1 MMTALNYLSIF
12 EALSH
17 ETRLRVF
24 DFIYRAGETGVRP
37 KDMIDEFRVDSGTLD
52 FHLKKLVAAGL
63 IILKAGSKRGIYCL
77 SENIPSGLMQL
88 FDSANAD
95 QLSLIRSSSSS
106 ELANRE
112 FLH

>member
-24 DFIYRAGETGVRP
+24 DFIYRAGDTGVRP
-37 KDMIDEFRVDSGTLD
+37 KVMISEFGLDSGTLD

-63 IILKAGSKRGIYCL
+63 ITLKAGGKRGIYCL
-77 SENIPSGLMQL
+77 GENIPHGLMQL

-95 QLSLIRSSSSS
+95 RLSPIRSSTPS
-106 ELANRE
+106 ELPKIV

>member
-24 DFIYRAGETGVRP
+24 DFIYQSGEAGARP
-37 KDMIDEFRVDSGTLD
+37 KEMIDQFRVDSGTLD

-63 IILKAGSKRGIYCL
+63 IILKAGSKRGVYCL
-77 SENIPSGLMQL
+77 SENIPDGLTQL

-95 QLSLIRSSSSS
+95 RLSLIRNSTPS
-106 ELANRE
+106 ELTKRE